1 MRLLGKREVAF
12 LSSIYDS
19 QRKFRGKREK
29 PFFNPSKLIG
39 FIYRLV
45 SKIFSGN
52 RVWHSIINQYFI
64 LVVTFTVSSSIKFPL
79 LQVSPLS

>member
-39 FIYRLV
+39 FINRLV

-52 RVWHSIINQYFI
+52 RVWYSDNKPAFYFGCDVYCF
-64 LVVTFTVSSSIKFPL
+64 LLDQVSASSS
-79 LQVSPLS
+79 